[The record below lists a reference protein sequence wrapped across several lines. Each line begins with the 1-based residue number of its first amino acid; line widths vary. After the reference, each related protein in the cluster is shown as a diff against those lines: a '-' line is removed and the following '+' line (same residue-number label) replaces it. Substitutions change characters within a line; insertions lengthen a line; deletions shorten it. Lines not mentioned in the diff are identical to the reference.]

1 MKFLR
6 VAATEVNQHVR
17 HDPLKGGSPQSLQ
30 RATGEAQTV
39 EIRRLSKPF
48 WATVLISAVSLMA
61 FVSFLSFTLDRNSI
75 RSSQQIFTAMLG
87 DRSDYLAD
95 ITLEYGYWN
104 DAIENL
110 VADLNMRWVRETF
123 VDYMQEE
130 LQIEGVHII
139 DGNNQPKLH
148 VVDGIVRDADMV
160 ARYGGSVEVL
170 IAAARE
176 TEKDDAPKPA
186 TGMIGGLTN
195 LYLASAVLMTGY
207 DEENDKSTDH
217 VLVFARPINAGILK
231 EMSQK
236 YGLPN
241 LRLSETP
248 PAHWQAGYDIET
260 MDGSKIGY
268 FVWNPALAGFRMLPL
283 LAAGVLVVFF
293 CMLLSARLF
302 FRRAGETVKELEQ
315 AKHEAERTREMLASQ
330 ARSDPLTGLG
340 NRRLLDEQLAHL
352 QDKRPLPDGH
362 ALLYVDLDRFKEV
375 NDTYGH
381 ETGDLVLLYVA
392 EALGNLANSDDTVI
406 RLGGDEFVIV
416 FGRAKRERV
425 LSAARAIVEQLSMPV
440 DLDGATYSFGAS
452 VGVAFSHTPS
462 ELLRQAD
469 VALYSAKRRGRGQ
482 VAVYSADLLDFRHV
496 PIQPAA
502 QPG

>member
-1 MKFLR
+1 M
-6 VAATEVNQHVR
+6 
-17 HDPLKGGSPQSLQ
+17 
-30 RATGEAQTV
+30 

-87 DRSDYLAD
+87 DRSEYLAD

-104 DAIENL
+104 DAIEN
-110 VADLNMRWVRETF
+110 VVHDLNMSWVRETF

-130 LQIEGVHII
+130 LQIEGLHVI
-139 DGNNQPKLH
+139 DGNDQPKLH
-148 VVDGIVRDADMV
+148 VVKGIVRDADIV
-160 ARYGGSVEVL
+160 ARYGDSVNVL
-170 IAAARE
+170 IAKARA
-176 TEKDDAPKPA
+176 TKKDDAPEPA
-186 TGMIGGLTN
+186 TGMIGGLAS
-195 LYLASAVLMTGY
+195 LYLASAILMTGY
-207 DEENDKSTDH
+207 DEESDKSTDH
-217 VLVFARPINAGILK
+217 VLIFARPINADLLT
-231 EMSQK
+231 EMSAK

-241 LRLSETP
+241 LKLSDMP
-248 PAHWQAGYDIET
+248 PVHWQAGYDIQGI
-260 MDGSKIGY
+260 DGRVIGY
-268 FVWNPALAGFRMLPL
+268 FVWNPALAGFRMLPI
-283 LAAGVLVVFF
+283 LAAGVLIVFF
-293 CMLLSARLF
+293 CMFLAARLF
-302 FRRAGETVKELEQ
+302 FHRASDTVRELEA
-315 AKHEAERTREMLASQ
+315 AKLEAEQTRELLANQ

-340 NRRLLDEQLAHL
+340 NRRLLDEKLAYL
-352 QDKRPLPDGH
+352 QGQRPLPDGH
-362 ALLYVDLDRFKEV
+362 ALLYVDLDRFKEI

-381 ETGDLVLLYVA
+381 ETGDLMLLYVA
-392 EALGNLANSDDTVI
+392 EALSDLANADDTVV

-425 LSAARAIVEQLSMPV
+425 LSAGRAIVEQLSQPV
-440 DLDGATYSFGAS
+440 NLEGASYAIGAS
-452 VGVAFSHTPS
+452 VGIAFSHNPT

-496 PIQPAA
+496 PIQPAS